1 MYKASMFYVEV
12 INTVVFRSNCI
23 FPDFKD
29 FSSKASIKIFLIT
42 LVEILVFKLK
52 ISNDCISGN
61 FSDNCYLEIMKNPK
75 VYLVL

>member
-1 MYKASMFYVEV
+1 MYKTSMFYVEV
-12 INTVVFRSNCI
+12 INTVVFRFNCI

-29 FSSKASIKIFLIT
+29 FSSKASIKTFLIT
-42 LVEILVFKLK
+42 LVEILVFK

-61 FSDNCYLEIMKNPK
+61 FSDNCYLEIMKNLK

>member
-29 FSSKASIKIFLIT
+29 FSSKASIKN
-42 LVEILVFKLK
+42 
-52 ISNDCISGN
+52 ISNHSGGN
-61 FSDNCYLEIMKNPK
+61 FS
-75 VYLVL
+75 V